1 MLTFQ
6 NNKLEFD
13 VKFTDYKCVDF
24 NKKDN
29 GGETGLDNGDR
40 VAGNMYSLNVYDLF
54 LKNTIRISQ
63 FAHIQ
68 INIINFILKS
78 NEIFLCSFLLKV
90 REQNIGS
97 YQYIS
102 GITSATIF

>member
-1 MLTFQ
+1 MIPMLTFQ

-40 VAGNMYSLNVYDLF
+40 VAGNMYSFNVYDF
-54 LKNTIRISQ
+54 LTK
-63 FAHIQ
+63 
-68 INIINFILKS
+68 KS
-78 NEIFLCSFLLKV
+78 NSNQSIYTHS
-90 REQNIGS
+90 N
-97 YQYIS
+97 
-102 GITSATIF
+102 